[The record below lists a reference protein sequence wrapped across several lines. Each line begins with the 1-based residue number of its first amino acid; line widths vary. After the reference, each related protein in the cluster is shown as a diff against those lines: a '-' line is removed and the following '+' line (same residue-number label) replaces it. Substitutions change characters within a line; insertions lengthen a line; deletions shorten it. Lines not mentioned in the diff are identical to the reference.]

1 METQQLWNPNE
12 DIEEQAK
19 VANEAMQAKENEL
32 NKLHVRV
39 FNTEDGQKL
48 LDYYRKNTIEQPTF
62 FPNLG
67 FENGAAMGFHRDG
80 QNSIIREITIRMK
93 RGIEL

>member
-1 METQQLWNPNE
+1 MEIKQQWNPNE
-12 DIEEQAK
+12 DIDEQAK
-19 VANEAMQAKENEL
+19 EATEAMQAQENEL

-39 FNTEDGQKL
+39 FNTEDGKKL
-48 LDYYRKNTIEQPTF
+48 LDYYRTNTTDLPTF
-62 FPNLG
+62 LPNLG

-80 QNSIIREITIRMK
+80 QNSIIREITIRTK